1 MKNTLVDELNNLSKL
16 TCAELLNL
24 AKNAK
29 TEEEISFYIH
39 LFNENLAKKARKVI
53 DGTI

>member
-1 MKNTLVDELNNLSKL
+1 MKNKSVNELNSLKKL

-53 DGTI
+53 DGDM